1 MNNEQNIETPALKT
15 TTTKILAIGRLTEK
29 ALNEAERR
37 PVMAKEVPAT
47 VRLYL
52 DGKIEQWWI
61 KPDLSGVVFILNLT
75 DTAEAHAVLETLPL
89 GVAGMMTFD
98 LIPLGPLAPL
108 QALLKD

>member
-1 MNNEQNIETPALKT
+1 MNNEQKIETPALKI
-15 TTTKILAIGRLTEK
+15 TTTKILAIGHLTEK
-29 ALNEAERR
+29 ALDEAARG
-37 PVMAKEVPAT
+37 PVMVKEVPAT

-61 KPDLSGVVFILNLT
+61 KPDRSGVVFILNLT
-75 DTAEAHAVLETLPL
+75 DTAEAHEVLEKLPL

-108 QALLKD
+108 RALLND

>member
-1 MNNEQNIETPALKT
+1 MNNEQNSKPADLVT
-15 TTTKILAIGRLTEK
+15 STTKILAIGRLTEK
-29 ALNEAERR
+29 AMNADERM
-37 PVMAKEVPAT
+37 PVMKREVPAT

-75 DTAEAHAVLETLPL
+75 DIHEAHEVLEALPL
-89 GVAGMMTFD
+89 GVAGMMEFD

-108 QALLKD
+108 RSLLND

>member
-1 MNNEQNIETPALKT
+1 MNNEQNIQTARPT
-15 TTTKILAIGRLTEK
+15 IPTTKILAIGHLTEK
-29 ALNEAERR
+29 ALNETERG
-37 PVMAKEVPAT
+37 PVMVNEVPAT

-75 DTAEAHAVLETLPL
+75 DTKEAHEILEKLPL

-108 QALLKD
+108 RMLLKD